1 MPYSNMYGSVLRMVF
16 ISYSYILSGLIL
28 IAFSHIRK
36 DVLKRFSNYGKDTL
50 YIYLLHPYALYAM
63 LLIWQKVD
71 IIIGLVDMLLI
82 TIFTLIIVFLCTLVI
97 KKIKDGTKVLL
108 YK

>member
-1 MPYSNMYGSVLRMVF
+1 MAFV
-16 ISYSYILSGLIL
+16 SYSSILLGLIL
-28 IAFSHIRK
+28 IAISPIRK
-36 DVLKRFSNYGKDTL
+36 ELLKRFSNYGKDTL
-50 YIYLLHPYALYAM
+50 HIYLLHPYALYAM

-71 IIIGLVDMLLI
+71 SIIGLVGMLLI
-82 TIFTLIIVFLCTLVI
+82 TLFTQIIVLLCTLVI